1 MEKNLILEILLL
13 DDLINGIVRVNTEKV
28 EKML

>member
-1 MEKNLILEILLL
+1 MEKNLILEILWL